1 MKNKKGLSLIEIL
14 VALIIIGIIA
24 ACVSAAII
32 SGYSMLK
39 KAEHKSRAMSITHV
53 KLQQYMAKS
62 FDELVENESGDDA
75 NISSQFKDT
84 QDNTFFN
91 WTVNV
96 QEGFEGNPRQV
107 PYKNI
112 TVETL
117 YTERDPR
124 GGVVSSRTVRLANLV
139 TYPLVHI
146 LSRGEKFA
154 IGDKTREAPKT
165 RIGYQDGMTDFQYNW
180 TKVTNST
187 GSTGLLKF
195 DYRVRKDVVVMYNL
209 AIFYDTNNKPL
220 TNETV
225 YTRCVLDGNPNIPH
239 GIITRTPI
247 MTQVF
252 INNILELENVTRG
265 NHTLNVEWAHDS
277 ATTRV
282 WLRAYDV
289 TVLAVESK

>member
-53 KLQQYMAKS
+53 KLQEYMAKS
-62 FDELVENESGDDA
+62 FDELVENDSGDDA

-91 WTVNV
+91 WTVKV
-96 QEGFEGNPRQV
+96 EDGFEGNLQQV

-112 TVETL
+112 TVETI

-124 GGVVSSRTVRLANLV
+124 AGIISSRTVRLANMV
-139 TYPLVHI
+139 AYPLVHI

-165 RIGYQDGMTDFQYNW
+165 KTGYHDGMTDFQYNW
-180 TKVTNST
+180 TRITNST
-187 GSTGLLKF
+187 GNTGLLRF